1 MTLDNQH
8 GENLAQKLLS
18 DDLFDVAIIGAGV
31 VGCAIARRFT
41 LQGAHIAVLEKASD
55 ILDGASKANSAILH
69 TGFDAPTGSLE
80 WSCIKNGYEEYHQI
94 YRELGLTL
102 EQTGAFVVGW
112 REQEMAKLESILQ
125 KAHANGVND
134 TAMISAGE
142 LAKLEPNLAPHANG
156 AIAVPGESIIDP
168 WSAPYAY
175 LHQSILN
182 GGEIFRSCEV
192 RSGQFN
198 TDHWQL
204 ETNRG
209 SLKCKTVINCAGLYG
224 DQLNETIL
232 GSTNFNIT
240 PRKGQF
246 VVFDKAACSLIKG
259 VILPVPTSRTKGVV
273 LFRTVFGN
281 LVVGPTAEDQNSRTD
296 NSTSEAALK
305 GLIAAGVEMLP
316 ELAAMPITATYA
328 GLRPACEFS
337 DYQIE
342 ADHARK
348 WITVGAIRSTGL
360 SGALGIARHTYAL
373 YCEAGDQHEAIDAP
387 QIPQVPMLA
396 EKGQR
401 DWQSADHGEIV
412 CHCELVTEREIKRA
426 LHGPLKAHSLAG
438 LKRQTRA
445 TMGRCQGF
453 YCTARLA
460 ELTDG
465 HFNQP
470 LPETIGAK
478 ESDHE

>member
-1 MTLDNQH
+1 MTLDHDH
-8 GENLAQKLLS
+8 GVSLAQKLLS
-18 DDLFDVAIIGAGV
+18 GDLFDVAIIGAGV

-41 LQGAHIAVLEKASD
+41 LQGAHVAVIEKASD

-69 TGFDAPTGSLE
+69 TGFDAPPGSLE
-80 WSCIKNGYEEYHQI
+80 WSCIRDGYEEYRKI

-112 REQEMAKLESILQ
+112 RDEEMAKLESILQ
-125 KAHANGVND
+125 KAQVNGVTD
-134 TAMISAGE
+134 TAMISAAE
-142 LAKLEPNLAPHANG
+142 LAAQEPHLASHAKG

-175 LHQSILN
+175 LHQSLLN
-182 GGEIFRSCEV
+182 GGQIFRSCEV
-192 RSGQFN
+192 RAGQFHG
-198 TDHWQL
+198 DHWQL
-204 ETNRG
+204 ETSRG
-209 SLKCKTVINCAGLYG
+209 GLKCKTIINCAGLYG
-224 DQLNETIL
+224 DRLNETLL
-232 GSTNFNIT
+232 GSTKFNIT

-246 VVFDKAACSLIKG
+246 VVFDKAASDLIKA

-281 LVVGPTAEDQNSRTD
+281 LMVGPTAQDQSSRTD
-296 NSTSEAALK
+296 NSTDEASLK
-305 GLIAAGVEMLP
+305 ELIAAGVEKLP
-316 ELAAMPITATYA
+316 GLENMPVTATYA

-342 ADHARK
+342 ADHARN

-360 SGALGIARHTYAL
+360 SGALGIAQHAYAL
-373 YCEAGDQHEAIDAP
+373 YCEAGGHHNAIDAP
-387 QIPQVPMLA
+387 KVPHVPMLA
-396 EKGQR
+396 EKGLR
-401 DWQSADHGEIV
+401 DWQSRDHGEIV

-426 LHGPLKAHSLAG
+426 LQGTLKACSLAG
-438 LKRQTRA
+438 LKRQTRV

-453 YCTARLA
+453 YCTARLS

-465 HFNQP
+465 HFDQP
-470 LPETIGAK
+470 LSDKIGAK